1 MKILCNMNRCI
12 AYNKNNNK
20 CRAKIKNNN
29 LVCCDAHLP
38 INKEII
44 TEGCFICFEKI
55 INTNDLVYLRCRHAF
70 HKDCYN
76 EWLHYS
82 TYDTAV
88 CILCLNE
95 VFTLKNNEKNEEKKN
110 EKIMKKI
117 EKNNEKIE
125 VLNKINKLIVF

>member
-1 MKILCNMNRCI
+1 MNRCI
-12 AYNKNNNK
+12 AYNKNNKK
-20 CRAKIKNNN
+20 CRAKIENNK

-44 TEGCFICFEKI
+44 TEGCFICFEKMT
-55 INTNDLVYLRCRHAF
+55 NTTDLVYLRCCHAF
-70 HKDCYN
+70 HKDCYA

-95 VFTLKNNEKNEEKKN
+95 VFTSKNDENDKKMN
-110 EKIMKKI
+110 EKILEKLKKNNDKI
-117 EKNNEKIE
+117 EI
-125 VLNKINKLIVF
+125 LNKINKIIVF